1 MKFNELS
8 PLRQI
13 VCLAALSGVIPV
25 PEHMQ
30 FADYV
35 GGATRLY
42 ITDEPKD
49 EHYYIRN
56 TYTPVR
62 PVTQNITF
70 SNTGWRIED
79 TPAIRFSARSQV
91 NDMSEANSPELGDRL
106 NLTTELVLEGTVPE
120 MLERVYKIIKSTKI
134 CFHPETVEWRLN
146 IISKLMEAYE
156 TAMAL
161 DADTVQVLANG
172 NAANKLID
180 TISYRALQLGVIT
193 TPLGLIAINCVNDV
207 EGYGA
212 RVQEITYFPDMET
225 YKKTMNASKIAL
237 IIDTSHHT
245 KLIAK
250 VKEISD
256 IFNNGN
262 GDSYTVTTTP
272 LCTINLPKMLSESN
286 ELGESADDIQKW
298 WNLILDE
305 IILSAIVKNFGDKLD
320 ALFQALR
327 EAAVINITSYHE
339 PGF

>member
-25 PEHMQ
+25 PEDVQ

-49 EHYYIRN
+49 DHYYIRN
-56 TYTPVR
+56 NNTPVR
-62 PVTQNITF
+62 PMTQNITF
-70 SNTGWRIED
+70 SNAGWRIED
-79 TPAIRFSARSQV
+79 TPSIRFSARSHV

-106 NLTTELVLEGTVPE
+106 NLTTELILEGTVPE
-120 MLERVYKIIKSTKI
+120 MLERVYNIIKSTKI
-134 CFHPETVEWRLN
+134 CFHPETIEWRLN

-156 TAMAL
+156 TAMGL

-180 TISYRALQLGVIT
+180 TISYRALQLGALT
-193 TPLGLIAINCVNDV
+193 TPLGLIAINCVNDLQ
-207 EGYGA
+207 GYGA
-212 RVQEITYFPDMET
+212 RMQEITYFPDMET
-225 YKKTMNASKIAL
+225 YRKNMHTSKIAL
-237 IIDTSHHT
+237 IIDISQPT
-245 KLIAK
+245 KIIAK

-272 LCTINLPKMLSESN
+272 LCTVDVAKMLSESN
-286 ELGESADDIQKW
+286 ESVESADNIEKW
-298 WNLILDE
+298 WNMILDE
-305 IILSAIVKNFGDKLD
+305 IVASATVKNFGDKLD
-320 ALFQALR
+320 MLFNALR
-327 EAAVINITSYHE
+327 EATAININNYHE
-339 PGF
+339 PDF